1 VTSSDLH
8 MRNAVLGPE
17 IGPGRPQPIA
27 RVDTRDRVHTRSPRT
42 PIEVTWLLKN
52 PFGASAQPGQR
63 GDFVRVSDDRATIY
77 MLPNEFEHADER
89 RLRWLLAQQPTR
101 ATRAS

>member
-1 VTSSDLH
+1 VITSDLRA
-8 MRNAVLGPE
+8 RNAALGPDT
-17 IGPGRPQPIA
+17 GPG
-27 RVDTRDRVHTRSPRT
+27 TRSPMI

-77 MLPNEFEHADER
+77 LLPNEFDHADER
-89 RLRWLLAQQPTR
+89 KLRWLLAQQPTR
-101 ATRAS
+101 AS

>member
-1 VTSSDLH
+1 MTTSYVH
-8 MRNAVLGPE
+8 RRNAA
-17 IGPGRPQPIA
+17 PIA
-27 RVDTRDRVHTRSPRT
+27 RVDTRECGLTRSRML

-52 PFGASAQPGQR
+52 PFGASAQAGQR

-77 MLPNEFEHADER
+77 LLPNEFDHADER

-101 ATRAS
+101 AP